1 MAVMGLTAWNIP
13 LQSQG
18 QSDRLIP
25 AMKIIPAIFFVLLI
39 LLQIKLWS
47 GDGGIVDTV
56 QLQRAVDQQQ
66 QENDTLSERNTA
78 LEAEVE
84 DLKKGVDA
92 IEERARSELGLIK
105 PGETFFQTVDE

>member
-1 MAVMGLTAWNIP
+1 
-13 LQSQG
+13 
-18 QSDRLIP
+18 
-25 AMKIIPAIFFVLLI
+25 MKIILAILFVLLV

-56 QLQRAVDQQQ
+56 QLQRAVDQQRL
-66 QENDTLSERNTA
+66 ENSALTERNRA

-84 DLKKGVDA
+84 DLKKGIDA

-105 PGETFFQTVDE
+105 QDETFFQTVDE

>member
-1 MAVMGLTAWNIP
+1 MVVVATMSLPGH
-13 LQSQG
+13 
-18 QSDRLIP
+18 SDRLMSP
-25 AMKIIPAIFFVLLI
+25 MKIILAILLVM
-39 LLQIKLWS
+39 LLMLQIKLWR
-47 GDGGIVDTV
+47 GDGGIVDTLR
-56 QLQRAVDQQQ
+56 LQQAVDHQI
-66 QENDTLSERNTA
+66 QENNSLSERNKA

>member
-1 MAVMGLTAWNIP
+1 MVAVMGSTA
-13 LQSQG
+13 
-18 QSDRLIP
+18 QSDRLMSP
-25 AMKIIPAIFFVLLI
+25 MKTILVIFFVLLV

-66 QENDTLSERNTA
+66 QENYTLSERNKA

>member
-1 MAVMGLTAWNIP
+1 MVTAMSLP
-13 LQSQG
+13 DH
-18 QSDRLIP
+18 SDRLVSP
-25 AMKIIPAIFFVLLI
+25 MKIILAILFLLLV

-56 QLQRAVDQQQ
+56 QLQRAVDQQRL
-66 QENDTLSERNTA
+66 ENSALTERNRA

-84 DLKKGVDA
+84 DLKKGIDA

-105 PGETFFQTVDE
+105 QGETFFQTVDE

>member
-1 MAVMGLTAWNIP
+1 MVTTMSLAGE
-13 LQSQG
+13 
-18 QSDRLIP
+18 SDKLMSP
-25 AMKIIPAIFFVLLI
+25 MKVIFAILFVILL

-47 GDGGIVDTV
+47 GDGGVVETLKLQQTV
-56 QLQRAVDQQQ
+56 EHQQ
-66 QENDTLSERNTA
+66 QENSSLMERNQA

>member
-1 MAVMGLTAWNIP
+1 MGLAAWNIP

-18 QSDRLIP
+18 QSDRLMP
-25 AMKIIPAIFFVLLI
+25 PMKIIVAILFVLLV

-47 GDGGIVDTV
+47 GDGGLVDTV

-66 QENDTLSERNTA
+66 QENSALSERNKA

>member
-1 MAVMGLTAWNIP
+1 MVAAMSLAGETDKLMSP
-13 LQSQG
+13 
-18 QSDRLIP
+18 
-25 AMKIIPAIFFVLLI
+25 MKIILAILFVLLV

-56 QLQRAVDQQQ
+56 QLQQAVDHQQ
-66 QENDTLSERNTA
+66 QENNALTERNKA

>member
-1 MAVMGLTAWNIP
+1 MVTAMSLP
-13 LQSQG
+13 G
-18 QSDRLIP
+18 YSDRLVSP
-25 AMKIIPAIFFVLLI
+25 MKIILAILFVLLV

-56 QLQRAVDQQQ
+56 QLQRAVDQQRL
-66 QENDTLSERNTA
+66 ENSALTERNRA

-84 DLKKGVDA
+84 DLKKGIDA

-105 PGETFFQTVDE
+105 QDETFFQTVDE

>member
-1 MAVMGLTAWNIP
+1 MVTAMSLP
-13 LQSQG
+13 EH
-18 QSDRLIP
+18 SDRLMSP
-25 AMKIIPAIFFVLLI
+25 MKIILAILFVLLV

-47 GDGGIVDTV
+47 GDGGVVDAV
-56 QLQRAVDQQQ
+56 QLQQAVDHQV
-66 QENDTLSERNTA
+66 QENNALTERNRA
-78 LEAEVE
+78 LEAEVD

>member
-1 MAVMGLTAWNIP
+1 MVTAMSLP
-13 LQSQG
+13 G
-18 QSDRLIP
+18 YSDRLVSP
-25 AMKIIPAIFFVLLI
+25 MKIILAILFVLLV

-56 QLQRAVDQQQ
+56 QLQRAVDQQRL
-66 QENDTLSERNTA
+66 ENSALTERNRA

-84 DLKKGVDA
+84 DLKKGIDA

-105 PGETFFQTVDE
+105 QNETFFQTVDE